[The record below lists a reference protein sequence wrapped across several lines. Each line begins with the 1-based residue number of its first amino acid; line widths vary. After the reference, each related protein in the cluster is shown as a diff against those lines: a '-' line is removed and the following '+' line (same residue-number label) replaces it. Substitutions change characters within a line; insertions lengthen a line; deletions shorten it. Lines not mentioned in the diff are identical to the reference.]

1 MGQSADDGLRRG
13 DALYVAPGPDRLG
26 DVESVLLE
34 ASGWPVLRETSA
46 PKPKLACSRCEDESR
61 YSIFLAFQDPPSHSR
76 GTRPEGPRGAPRPFR
91 RAAAIACTD
100 SRAPSGCSMTDGT
113 TRVEFTDVEVLDVG
127 ALLLTCRISDRI
139 VFVPRM
145 RVLPGTT
152 IRRSGDRGTLVL
164 SRVLTRELGL
174 V

>member
-61 YSIFLAFQDPPSHSR
+61 YSIFLAFQGLPCAFSLHS
-76 GTRPEGPRGAPRPFR
+76 PEGPRTAPRPFR
-91 RAAAIACTD
+91 
-100 SRAPSGCSMTDGT
+100 
-113 TRVEFTDVEVLDVG
+113 
-127 ALLLTCRISDRI
+127 
-139 VFVPRM
+139 
-145 RVLPGTT
+145 
-152 IRRSGDRGTLVL
+152 
-164 SRVLTRELGL
+164 
-174 V
+174 

>member
-1 MGQSADDGLRRG
+1 
-13 DALYVAPGPDRLG
+13 
-26 DVESVLLE
+26 
-34 ASGWPVLRETSA
+34 
-46 PKPKLACSRCEDESR
+46 
-61 YSIFLAFQDPPSHSR
+61 
-76 GTRPEGPRGAPRPFR
+76 
-91 RAAAIACTD
+91 
-100 SRAPSGCSMTDGT
+100 MTDGT

-127 ALLLTCRISDRI
+127 ALLLTCRVGDQI

-164 SRVLTRELGL
+164 TRVLARELGL

>member
-1 MGQSADDGLRRG
+1 
-13 DALYVAPGPDRLG
+13 
-26 DVESVLLE
+26 
-34 ASGWPVLRETSA
+34 
-46 PKPKLACSRCEDESR
+46 
-61 YSIFLAFQDPPSHSR
+61 
-76 GTRPEGPRGAPRPFR
+76 
-91 RAAAIACTD
+91 
-100 SRAPSGCSMTDGT
+100 MTDGT

>member
-1 MGQSADDGLRRG
+1 
-13 DALYVAPGPDRLG
+13 
-26 DVESVLLE
+26 
-34 ASGWPVLRETSA
+34 
-46 PKPKLACSRCEDESR
+46 
-61 YSIFLAFQDPPSHSR
+61 
-76 GTRPEGPRGAPRPFR
+76 
-91 RAAAIACTD
+91 
-100 SRAPSGCSMTDGT
+100 MTDGT

-164 SRVLTRELGL
+164 ARVIACDLGL
-174 V
+174 VI